1 MVIPVSLLRVPRIAI
16 TIGDPAGIGPEVV
29 LKALAQK
36 EWQALCE
43 ITLVGTASA
52 LRSCYQSL
60 EHLGHVSDPDQWEV
74 LELPCASFTLGSAQ
88 ANSGAASFHYLKT
101 AIQETLAGRFDGIV
115 TAPISKTAWYQAGHF
130 YPGQTELLAQLSNS
144 ERYGMMFHARSP
156 HTDWV
161 LRVLLATTHI
171 PLRQVPEVLN
181 SQLVRQKL
189 DLFLEVLRQDF
200 KEPNPQIA
208 VAGLNPHAGEA
219 GALGTEEVEWLA
231 PLLAQYPQVSG
242 PVPPDTLWVQPGQL
256 WQDAH
261 TRAKGYSGYLA
272 LYHDQGLIPV
282 KLLAFDRAVN
292 VTVGLPLVRTS
303 PDHGTAFD
311 IAGQGIADAKSMMHA
326 MELAI
331 ELILNRSKREQ
342 PIPAKP

>member
-1 MVIPVSLLRVPRIAI
+1 MVIPVPLLKVPRIAI

-36 EWQALCE
+36 NWLAQCE
-43 ITLVGTASA
+43 ITLVGTASV
-52 LRSCYQSL
+52 LHSCYQAL
-60 EHLGHVSDPDQWEV
+60 KHLGNVADPDQWQL
-74 LELPCASFTLGSAQ
+74 LELPCDSFTPGSAQ
-88 ANSGAASFHYLKT
+88 ASSGAASFHYLKT
-101 AIQETLAGRFDGIV
+101 AIQETLAGHFDGLV
-115 TAPISKTAWYQAGHF
+115 TAPISKTAWYQAEHC
-130 YPGQTELLAQLSNS
+130 YPGQTELLAQLSGS

-156 HTDWV
+156 HTDWA

-171 PLRQVPEVLN
+171 PLRRVPEVLN

-189 DLFLEVLRQDF
+189 DLFLEVLKQDF
-200 KEPNPQIA
+200 QESNPQIA

-256 WQDAH
+256 WQDPQAQ
-261 TRAKGYSGYLA
+261 AKGYSGYLA

-292 VTVGLPLVRTS
+292 VTIGLPLVRTS

-311 IAGQGIADAKSMMHA
+311 IAGQGIADPTSMIHA

-331 ELILNRSKREQ
+331 ELVLNRSRREQ
-342 PIPAKP
+342 SLPATP

>member
-1 MVIPVSLLRVPRIAI
+1 MVIPVPLLKVPRIAI

-36 EWQALCE
+36 NWLAQCE
-43 ITLVGTASA
+43 ITLVGTASV
-52 LRSCYQSL
+52 LHSCYQAL
-60 EHLGHVSDPDQWEV
+60 KHLGNVADPDQWQL
-74 LELPCASFTLGSAQ
+74 LELPCDSFTPGSAQ
-88 ANSGAASFHYLKT
+88 ASSGAASFHYLKT
-101 AIQETLAGRFDGIV
+101 TIQETLAGHFDGLV
-115 TAPISKTAWYQAGHF
+115 TAPISKTAWYQAGHC
-130 YPGQTELLAQLSNS
+130 YPGQTELLAQLSGS

-156 HTDWV
+156 HTDWA

-171 PLRQVPEVLN
+171 PLRRVPEVLN

-189 DLFLEVLRQDF
+189 DLFLEVLKQDF
-200 KEPNPQIA
+200 QESNPQIA

-256 WQDAH
+256 WQDPQAQ
-261 TRAKGYSGYLA
+261 AKGYSGYLA

-292 VTVGLPLVRTS
+292 VTIGLPLVRTS

-311 IAGQGIADAKSMMHA
+311 IAGQGIADAKSMIHA

-331 ELILNRSKREQ
+331 ELVLNRSRREQ
-342 PIPAKP
+342 SLPATP

>member
-1 MVIPVSLLRVPRIAI
+1 MVIPVSIPRVPRIAL

-36 EWQALCE
+36 NWQTQCQ
-43 ITLVGTASA
+43 ITLVGTASV
-52 LRSCYQSL
+52 LHSCYQSL
-60 EHLGHVSDPDQWEV
+60 EHRGHISDPDQWEL

-88 ANSGAASFHYLKT
+88 ASSGAASFHYLMT

-115 TAPISKTAWYQAGHF
+115 TAPISKSAWHQAGHF
-130 YPGQTELLAQLSNS
+130 YPGQTELLAQLSDV

-156 HTDWV
+156 HTNWA

-171 PLRQVPEVLN
+171 PLRLVPEVLN
-181 SQLVRQKL
+181 SRLVRQKL

-200 KEPNPQIA
+200 NEPDPKIA

-219 GALGTEEVEWLA
+219 GALGTEEVEWLT

-256 WQDAH
+256 WQDSH
-261 TRAKGYSGYLA
+261 TPAKGYSGYLA

-342 PIPAKP
+342 HVSARP